1 MEKRISDKQLMGLV
15 AVGIVLIML
24 LVALMSATVLGMRTV
39 KGQLDRHQQA
49 EQFDQDMR
57 QMQKLGG
64 LDNYLKYKDA
74 SKCNQ

>member
-1 MEKRISDKQLMGLV
+1 MAVAAGDFQQFFQLGGV
-15 AVGIVLIML
+15 FFAVIQVPQTNQHHG
-24 LVALMSATVLGMRTV
+24 A
-39 KGQLDRHQQA
+39 RHQQA
-49 EQFDQDMR
+49 EQFDQDMQ

>member
-1 MEKRISDKQLMGLV
+1 MEKRISDKTFFAMAIG
-15 AVGIVLIML
+15 AVVLL
-24 LVALMSATVLGMRTV
+24 TALMSATVLGMRTV

>member
-1 MEKRISDKQLMGLV
+1 MRISDKQLMVLV
-15 AVGIVLIML
+15 AVGIVLIVF
-24 LVALMSATVLGMRTV
+24 LVMIMTTTVLGIRTV
-39 KGQLDRHQQA
+39 KGQLDRDQQA